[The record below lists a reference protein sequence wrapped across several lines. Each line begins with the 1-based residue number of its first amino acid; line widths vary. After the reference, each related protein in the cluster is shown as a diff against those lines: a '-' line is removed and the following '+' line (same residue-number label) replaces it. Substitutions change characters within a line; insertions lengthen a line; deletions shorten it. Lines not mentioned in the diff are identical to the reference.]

1 MKALIFDLDGVIVDT
16 AKYHFEAWKRIGVK
30 LGFSLSLEQNESL
43 KGVSRV
49 ESLERILQW
58 AEATISQKEKE
69 ELLLEKNN
77 DYLAQITQMDRS
89 EILPGVMDLLDLAK
103 KNNWSVALGSA
114 SKNATGIL
122 EKLDVTDYFNII
134 VDGNH
139 VTRSKPDPE
148 VFLKGAEGLKV
159 NPTDCIVFEDA
170 AAGIQA
176 AKTAGMI
183 TIGMGGSKEVEIA
196 DYCFDRMSDISP
208 LFFSTL

>member
-16 AKYHFEAWKRIGVK
+16 AKYHFEAWKRIGEK

-159 NPTDCIVFEDA
+159 HPTDCIVFEDA

-208 LFFSTL
+208 SFFSTL

>member
-16 AKYHFEAWKRIGVK
+16 AKYHFEAWKRIGEK

-49 ESLERILQW
+49 ASLERIIQW
-58 AEATISQKEKE
+58 AGVTVSQKENE

-77 DYLAQITQMDRS
+77 DYLAQIAQMDRS
-89 EILPGVMDLLDLAK
+89 EILPGVINLLDFAQ
-103 KNNWSVALGSA
+103 KNNWPVALGSA

-122 EKLDVTDYFNII
+122 AKLDVSHYFNII

-139 VTRSKPDPE
+139 VTKSKPDPE
-148 VFLKGAEGLKV
+148 VFLKGAEGLNV
-159 NPTDCIVFEDA
+159 NPKDCIVFEDA

-176 AKTAGMI
+176 AKAAGMM

-196 DYCFDRMSDISP
+196 DYRFNSMSDISP
-208 LFFSTL
+208 SFFSTL